1 MPTDAFQERRHNPL
15 GAGKSLL
22 KNPPFNLLICLDI
35 YCYICYYTTMTDE
48 ARRPCNI
55 RIRPSILHQGRV
67 AAVTKKKSLGQWLEE
82 AILEKIEKEQN
93 LRKEGQR

>member
-1 MPTDAFQERRHNPL
+1 
-15 GAGKSLL
+15 
-22 KNPPFNLLICLDI
+22 
-35 YCYICYYTTMTDE
+35 MTDE

-82 AILEKIEKEQN
+82 AILQKIDREQ
-93 LRKEGQR
+93 KIGEEAQ